1 MRKAYIFLFALIT
14 LFILAGCGQSQVN
27 NTSAPQSQTDHSR
40 TPQNITALRQGTVTR
55 VVDGDT
61 IEVALNGKKETIR
74 LIGVDTPE
82 TVKPNHPVEPY
93 GKEASDFTKSRLGG
107 KAVFIETDVQERD
120 RYGRLLSYVW
130 IEPPAEETDQEIRK
144 KMFNAMLLLDGYA
157 QILTVPPN
165 VKYVDY
171 FTTYQKEAREVNK
184 GLWGI
189 SAGQA
194 KPDSKP
200 KSYTGNANSKKLHY
214 SDCKGALEISP
225 SNRVSFAGREEAIK
239 AGYEPCRTCKP

>member
-14 LFILAGCGQSQVN
+14 LLIISGCGQSQVKD
-27 NTSAPQSQTDHSR
+27 TSTPPQSQADHSR
-40 TPQNITALRQGTVTR
+40 TPQNSSSLLQGTVTR

-61 IEVALNGKKETIR
+61 IEVAISGKKETIR

-93 GKEASDFTKSRLGG
+93 GKEASDFTKSQLGG

-120 RYGRLLSYVW
+120 RYGRLLSYIW

-144 KMFNAMLLLDGYA
+144 KMFNAMLLLNGYA

-165 VKYVDY
+165 VKYVEY
-171 FTTYQKEAREVNK
+171 FTTYQIEAREANK

-194 KPDSKP
+194 KPD
-200 KSYTGNANSKKLHY
+200 T
-214 SDCKGALEISP
+214 
-225 SNRVSFAGREEAIK
+225 
-239 AGYEPCRTCKP
+239 RTKNYPPIQPE